1 MTIHWIVSDMR
12 PATRPDPK
20 LKVKHYV
27 LVLPL
32 AGLLMVPQGRP
43 AEPGS
48 GIISEEMT

>member
-27 LVLPL
+27 LVL
-32 AGLLMVPQGRP
+32 AVIGFMMVPQDLP

-48 GIISEEMT
+48 GIIS